1 MAQITLFSTPK
12 PFTNPHINIIQ
23 RNAIQSWLHL
33 GEQVEVLLVGDEPGM
48 AEVAAEYGITQLA
61 DVRCNDKGTPLVSSI
76 FDLARRHSQSPL
88 LVYTNA
94 DILFLPDLI
103 SAAAQTASQ
112 ALAFMLISQ
121 RWDLDLSEPFNFSN
135 GTAKEHSWDQRLS
148 AEVRQRGS
156 LHAPA
161 GSDFFVFPRSLFQD
175 IPDFAIGRAGWDN
188 WMIYYAKRQGW
199 SVIDATPSMMV
210 IHQNHDYGHLPD
222 GRPHYEH
229 PESDKNQALAGGP
242 AHMYMILDS
251 DFQLRD
257 GKLRHPP
264 LDLVRAI
271 RRAEVRLTPSDGRR
285 TGLRWSL
292 ARQMRRLRR
301 RITGS
306 L

>member
-1 MAQITLFSTPK
+1 VAQLTLFSTPK
-12 PFTNPHINIIQ
+12 PFINSHTNIIQ

-33 GEQVEVLLVGDEPGM
+33 GEQVEVVLVGDEPGM
-48 AEVAAEYGITQLA
+48 AEVAAEYGITQLGN
-61 DVRCNDKGTPLVSSI
+61 VRCNEKGTPLVSSI

-88 LVYTNA
+88 LVYANA

-103 SAAAQTASQ
+103 IAARQAASQ
-112 ALAFMLISQ
+112 AQAFMLISQ
-121 RWDLDLSEPFNFSN
+121 RWDLELSELLDFSA
-135 GTAKEHSWDQRLS
+135 GWDQRL
-148 AEVRQRGS
+148 AEEIHQRGS

-161 GSDFFVFPRSLFQD
+161 GSDFFIFPRALFQD

-188 WMIYYAKRQGW
+188 WMIYHSKQQGW
-199 SVIDATPSMMV
+199 PVIDATPSMTV

-229 PESDKNQALAGGP
+229 PDSNKNQELAGGS

-251 DFQLRD
+251 DFQLQN
-257 GKLRHPP
+257 GKLRRPP
-264 LDLVRAI
+264 LNLVRAI
-271 RRAEVRLTPSDGRR
+271 RRAEVELTPSDGRR
-285 TGLRWSL
+285 SGLRWSL